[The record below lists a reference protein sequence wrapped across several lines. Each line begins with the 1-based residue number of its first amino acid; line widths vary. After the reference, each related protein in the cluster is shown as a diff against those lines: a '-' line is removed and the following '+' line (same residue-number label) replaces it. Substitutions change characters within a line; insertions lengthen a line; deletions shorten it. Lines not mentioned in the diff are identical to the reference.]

1 MRLDRDVML
10 MAIQFSPK
18 QIDFLVNSN
27 ARINIADGAVRSGK
41 TFIFNVRWLDYIMNG
56 PPGTLLMAGKT
67 IHSLERNVLT
77 ASMGL
82 FEILGEGN
90 YKYNRSTG
98 ELQVG
103 DRKIICIGA
112 SNNASEGRIRGMT
125 LAGAL
130 CDEVTL
136 FPQNF
141 VEQLLAR
148 CSVAGSKLFWN
159 CNPDSPGHYIKTDY
173 LDNEDIKDLVK
184 SFHFLMDDNPALSPE
199 YVAGLKRS
207 TKGVFFKR
215 NILGQWA
222 QAEGVIYDMFD
233 TDKHVVSELPASF
246 DKYYVTADYGTMNP
260 CAFLLFG
267 VKGDMHYLIKEYYY
281 DGRKQKKQRT
291 DSEYADDLQAFM
303 ANYKVAGLAVDPSAA
318 SWIVE
323 LRKRKLYIT
332 PAKNSVLD
340 GIRTT
345 STQIALNKLFVH
357 KSCKNTI
364 SEFQSYSWDEKA
376 SKQGE
381 DKPIK
386 ENDHAMDALRYFF
399 NTFANRPQLRA
410 MNRSAFGF

>member
-1 MRLDRDVML
+1 
-10 MAIQFSPK
+10 MAVCFSQK
-18 QIDFLVNSN
+18 QLDFLVNST

-67 IHSLERNVLT
+67 IHTLERNVLT
-77 ASMGL
+77 ANMGL

-98 ELQVG
+98 ELFVG
-103 DRKIICIGA
+103 NRKIICIGA
-112 SNNASEGRIRGMT
+112 ANNASEGRIRGMT

-148 CSVAGSKLFWN
+148 CSVAGSQLFWN
-159 CNPDSPGHYIKTDY
+159 CNPDSPGHYIKADY
-173 LDNEDIKDLVK
+173 IDNEEIKDLVK
-184 SFHFLMDDNPALSPE
+184 LFHFLMEDNPALPQE
-199 YVAGLKRS
+199 YVEGLKRS
-207 TKGVFFKR
+207 TKGVFYKR
-215 NILGQWA
+215 NILGLWA

-233 TDKHVVSELPASF
+233 TDKHVVSKLPDSF
-246 DKYYVTADYGTMNP
+246 DKYYVTADYGTLNP
-260 CAFLLFG
+260 CVFLMFG
-267 VKGDMHYLIKEYYY
+267 VKDDTHYLIKEYYY
-281 DGRKQKKQRT
+281 DGRKTKRQKT

-303 ANYKVAGLAVDPSAA
+303 ADYKIAGLAVDPSAA
-318 SWIVE
+318 SWITE
-323 LRKRKLYIT
+323 LRKRRIHIT

-340 GIRTT
+340 GIRLTA
-345 STQIALNKLFVH
+345 TQIASDKLYVH
-357 KSCKNTI
+357 DSCENTI
-364 SEFQSYSWDEKA
+364 KEFQAYSWDEKA

-399 NTFANRPQLRA
+399 NTFANKPQLRA
-410 MNRSAFGF
+410 VSRSLLGF